1 MSSHLKHPQRMARLS
16 LGIYYLGTVLYLVY
30 TFLQT
35 TLFSA
40 VVPNAVFSLAK
51 YLCLAIF
58 VVRIL
63 TNRYD
68 ERQVLLLFGGLLLAV
83 LIYQN
88 SGDTSIVVLMLFLLS
103 SLNCRSRII
112 VEIYFWTAL
121 ALIAVTIGSALVGV
135 IDNYHYQVNGSVRY
149 AFGFLYSTDF
159 AAHIFYLCLAYVYI
173 RGRQLRK
180 LEFFIPVVLAA
191 LVFLLT
197 RAKLDTA
204 LLILILLAAMDYRR
218 LSNQQMKKFDR
229 WLYLFPVLMAALSIG
244 ASWLFTPTNGILV
257 KIDDFFTHRLAMG
270 HLALYEYPLRWFGQY
285 VFQQGSGGL
294 TFPTGLTTTGTNLAY
309 FFIDSSYIKVLLSF
323 GIVFLGLYLFGMSH
337 AIRFNVAHQAYL
349 LPLVLVIVCISSIID
364 HHLLD
369 IAYNPFVVCVLANNA
384 VGGVGSE
391 ERIYHW
397 FKRDSR

>member
-1 MSSHLKHPQRMARLS
+1 MSSHLKHPQRMLQWS
-16 LGIYYLGTVLYLVY
+16 LGIYYLGTLLYMAY

-40 VVPNAVFSLAK
+40 LIPNAAFSLAK

-63 TNRYD
+63 TNKYD
-68 ERQVLLLFGGLLLAV
+68 DRQLMIVFGGLLLAV

-103 SLNCRSRII
+103 SLNCRSGG
-112 VEIYFWTAL
+112 VVKLYFWTAL
-121 ALIAVTIGSALVGV
+121 ALMAVTIGSALVGV
-135 IDNYHYQVNGSVRY
+135 LDNYQYQVNGSVRY

-173 RGRQLRK
+173 RGRRLRK
-180 LEFFIPVVLAA
+180 LEFAIPVVLAA
-191 LVFLLT
+191 LVYVLT
-197 RAKLDTA
+197 KAKLDTA
-204 LLILILLAAMDYRR
+204 LLILVLLAAMDYRR
-218 LSNQQMKKFDR
+218 LSNSQMKKFDR
-229 WLYLFPVLMAALSIG
+229 GLYLFPVIMATLSIG
-244 ASWLFTPTNGILV
+244 ASWLFTPTNDVFV
-257 KIDDFFTHRLAMG
+257 KVDDFFTHRLAMG
-270 HLALYEYPLRWFGQY
+270 HLALYEYPMRWFGQY

-294 TFPTGLTTTGTNLAY
+294 SFPTGLTTTGANLAY
-309 FFIDSSYIKVLLSF
+309 FFIDSSYVKVLLSF
-323 GIVFLGLYLFGMSH
+323 GLVFLGLYLFGLSR
-337 AIRFNVAHQAYL
+337 AIRINVDRQAYL
-349 LPLVLVIVCISSIID
+349 LPLVLVIICISSIID

-369 IAYNPFVVCVLANNA
+369 IAYNPFVICILANNA

>member
-1 MSSHLKHPQRMARLS
+1 MSNHLKHPQRIAQLS
-16 LGIYYLGTVLYLVY
+16 LGIYYLGTFLYIAY

-40 VVPNAVFSLAK
+40 LIPNAVFSLAK
-51 YLCLAIF
+51 YLCLALF
-58 VVRIL
+58 VGRIL
-63 TNRYD
+63 TNRYSD
-68 ERQVLLLFGGLLLAV
+68 RQLLGVFGGLLLAV

-103 SLNCRSRII
+103 SLNCRSSTVIK
-112 VEIYFWTAL
+112 IYFWTAL
-121 ALIAVTIGSALVGV
+121 GLIALTIGSALVGIV
-135 IDNYHYQVNGSVRY
+135 DNYHYQVNGSTRY

-159 AAHIFYLCLAYVYI
+159 AAHIFYLCLAYVYV
-173 RGRQLRK
+173 RGKRLKK
-180 LEFFIPVVLAA
+180 LEFLIPVVLAI

-197 RAKLDTA
+197 KAKLDTA

-218 LSNQQMKKFDR
+218 LSNTQMKKFDR

-244 ASWLFTPTNGILV
+244 ASWLFTPTNTIFV
-257 KIDDFFTHRLAMG
+257 KIDGFFTHRLAMG
-270 HLALYEYPLRWFGQY
+270 HLALYEYPMRWFGQY

-294 TFPTGLTTTGTNLAY
+294 TFPTGLTTAGTNLSY

-323 GIVFLGLYLFGMSH
+323 GIVFLGCYLFGLSH
-337 AIRFNVAHQAYL
+337 AIRFNVEHQAYL
-349 LPLVLVIVCISSIID
+349 LPLVLVIICISSIID

-369 IAYNPFVVCVLANNA
+369 IAYNPFVICVLANNA
-384 VGGVGSE
+384 VGSVGSE
-391 ERIYHW
+391 ERLYHW